1 MVNLANYRGV
11 IAKQMYKDRFDV
23 YRHGTETDANGA
35 THQVCYQMPALS
47 NLPCQISPEQA
58 DDAMPRPQAL
68 SDVEQYISIH
78 CRPETDLIKG
88 DTIVARKMRNGAV
101 VRTYKGTIGE
111 PKVFPTHIKA
121 TFKVDDAEV

>member
-11 IAKQMYKDRFDV
+11 IAKMYEDRFDV

-35 THQVCYQMPALS
+35 THQVCYQIPALS
-47 NLPCQISPEQA
+47 NQPCQISPEQA
-58 DDAMPRPQAL
+58 DDAMPRAQAIQNA
-68 SDVEQYISIH
+68 DQYISIH
-78 CRPETDLIKG
+78 CRPELDLISG
-88 DTIVARKMRNGAV
+88 DYIVARKMRNGAV

-121 TFKVDDAEV
+121 TFKVDSAGV

>member
-11 IAKQMYKDRFDV
+11 FAKMYKDRFDV

-35 THQVCYQMPALS
+35 THQVLHLMPVLS
-47 NLPCQISPEQA
+47 DMPCMISPEQA

-68 SDVEQYISIH
+68 LNADQYISIH
-78 CRPETDLIKG
+78 CRPELDLIIG
-88 DTIVARKMRNGAV
+88 DYIIARKMRNGAV

-111 PKVFPTHIKA
+111 PKVYPTHIKA
-121 TFKVDDAEV
+121 TFKLDSSEK

>member
-11 IAKQMYKDRFDV
+11 IAKMYKDRFDV

-35 THQVCYQMPALS
+35 THQVCYQMSAMS
-47 NLPCQISPEQA
+47 DQPCQISPEQA
-58 DDAMPRPQAL
+58 DDAMPRAQAIQNA
-68 SDVEQYISIH
+68 DQYISIH
-78 CRPETDLIKG
+78 CRPELDLISG
-88 DTIVARKMRNGAV
+88 DYIIARKMRNGAV

-121 TFKVDDAEV
+121 TFKVDSAEV

>member
-11 IAKQMYKDRFDV
+11 IAKMYKDRFDV

-35 THQVCYQMPALS
+35 THQVCYKMPAMS
-47 NLPCQISPEQA
+47 DQPCQISPEQA
-58 DDAMPRPQAL
+58 DDAMPRAQAIQNA
-68 SDVEQYISIH
+68 DQYISIH
-78 CRPETDLIKG
+78 CRPELDLISG
-88 DTIVARKMRNGAV
+88 DYIVARKMRNGAV

-121 TFKVDDAEV
+121 TFKVDCAEV

>member
-11 IAKQMYKDRFDV
+11 IAKMYKDRFDV
-23 YRHGTETDANGA
+23 YRHGTEKDANGA

-47 NLPCQISPEQA
+47 DRPCLISPEQA
-58 DDAMPRPQAL
+58 DDAMPRAQAIQ
-68 SDVEQYISIH
+68 DADQYISIH
-78 CRPETDLIKG
+78 CRPELDLISG
-88 DTIVARKMRNGAV
+88 DYIIARKMRNGAV

-121 TFKVDDAEV
+121 TFKVDSAEV

>member
-1 MVNLANYRGV
+1 MVNPANYRGV
-11 IAKQMYKDRFDV
+11 IAKMYKDRFDV

-35 THQVCYQMPALS
+35 THQVCYQIPALS
-47 NLPCQISPEQA
+47 NQPCQISPEQA

-68 SDVEQYISIH
+68 LDADQYISIH
-78 CRPETDLIKG
+78 CRPELDLING
-88 DTIVARKMRNGAV
+88 DYIIARKMRNGAV

-121 TFKVDDAEV
+121 TFKVDCAEV

>member
-11 IAKQMYKDRFDV
+11 IAKMYKDRFDV

-35 THQVCYQMPALS
+35 THQVCYQMPAMS
-47 NLPCQISPEQA
+47 DQPCQISPEQA
-58 DDAMPRPQAL
+58 DDAMPRAQAIQNA
-68 SDVEQYISIH
+68 DQYISIH
-78 CRPETDLIKG
+78 CRPELDLING
-88 DTIVARKMRNGAV
+88 DYIIARKMRNDAV

-121 TFKVDDAEV
+121 TFKVDCAEV

>member
-11 IAKQMYKDRFDV
+11 IAKMYKDRFDV

-35 THQVCYQMPALS
+35 THQVCYQIPAMS
-47 NLPCQISPEQA
+47 DQPCQISPEQA
-58 DDAMPRPQAL
+58 DDAMPRAQAIQNAA
-68 SDVEQYISIH
+68 QYISIH
-78 CRPETDLIKG
+78 CRPELDLISG
-88 DTIVARKMRNGAV
+88 DYIVARKMRNGAV

-121 TFKVDDAEV
+121 TFKVDCAEV

>member
-11 IAKQMYKDRFDV
+11 ISGIMYQDRFDV

-35 THQVCYQMPALS
+35 THQVCYQMPAMS
-47 NLPCQISPEQA
+47 DQPCQISPEQA

-68 SDVEQYISIH
+68 LNADQYISIH
-78 CRPETDLIKG
+78 CRPELDLING
-88 DTIVARKMRNGAV
+88 DYIIARKMRNGAV

-111 PKVFPTHIKA
+111 PKVYPTHIKA
-121 TFKVDDAEV
+121 TFKVDSSEV